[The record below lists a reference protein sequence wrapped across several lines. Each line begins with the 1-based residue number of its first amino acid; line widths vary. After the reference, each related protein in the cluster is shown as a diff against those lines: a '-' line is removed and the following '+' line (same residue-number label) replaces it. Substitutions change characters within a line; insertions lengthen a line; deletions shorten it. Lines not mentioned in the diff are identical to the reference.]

1 MYRVGSRLTAGK
13 QEEEF
18 FERYAKL
25 IEIKNLT
32 LQLGQKEIFT
42 GLNLDVKRG
51 EKVGIIGSEGS
62 GKSSLLDIIA
72 GRLPPTSGS
81 ARVTGEVLLVTGSAY
96 SDFSELHMAEMSAID
111 KLKRALRGLKD
122 SEVVLLLDEPTKNL
136 DAGGV
141 EWLIDFLKTRQDLT
155 AVIVSNDRYFLWS
168 SCKEIIPLGE
178 KKVTPI
184 NLQCDEDFTA
194 VDPKDLSTPIVL
206 EVEDL
211 LKVRDGE
218 TIFQNVSFTIRRGQK
233 IALVGQNQFGQSR
246 LLKTLNAFWR
256 NEHSAESFKGTINFS
271 DDVKIAYMPQVYSS
285 TAARAE
291 IDSLQKSGANFLL
304 LDNPTTCLDLPQTEE
319 FERALKDF
327 GGTIIFSSKDRVLVE
342 TVANRIIDVTPNGTV
357 DRICTY
363 EEFLGN
369 ETVQQQIREKYIL

>member
-1 MYRVGSRLTAGK
+1 M
-13 QEEEF
+13 
-18 FERYAKL
+18 

-42 GLNLDVKRG
+42 GLNLNVKRG

-62 GKSSLLDIIA
+62 GKSSLLDIIV

-81 ARVTGEVLLVTGSAY
+81 ARIFGEVLLVTGSAY

-122 SEVVLLLDEPTKNL
+122 SEIILLLDEPTKNL
-136 DAGGV
+136 DASGV
-141 EWLIDFLKTRQDLT
+141 EWLINFLKTREDLT

-184 NLQCDEDFTA
+184 NFVCSENFTA
-194 VDPKDLSTPIVL
+194 TDPEDLTAPIVL
-206 EVEDL
+206 EVDDL
-211 LKVRDGE
+211 LKIRDGE
-218 TIFQNVSFTIRRGQK
+218 PVFQNVNFTIRRGQK

-246 LLKTLNAFWR
+246 LLKTLNSFWR

-291 IDSLQKSGANFLL
+291 IEAVQKSGANFLL

-327 GGTIIFSSKDRVLVE
+327 GGTVIFSSKDRVLVE

-363 EEFLGN
+363 EEFLDN
-369 ETVQQQIREKYIL
+369 ETVQQQIREKYVSD